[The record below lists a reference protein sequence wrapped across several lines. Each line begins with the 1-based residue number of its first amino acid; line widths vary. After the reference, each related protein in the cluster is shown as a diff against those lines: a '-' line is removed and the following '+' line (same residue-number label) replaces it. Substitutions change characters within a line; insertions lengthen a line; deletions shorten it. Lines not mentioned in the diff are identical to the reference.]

1 MTDAPRTDWTTD
13 EVRELFEL
21 PLMDLVRRSGR
32 VHEEFH
38 DADVVHVNQLLSIK
52 TGACPEDCGYC
63 SQSVHHDTGV
73 KPEPLMQVDEVVRTA
88 KRAKA
93 QGVTR
98 FCMGA
103 AWRDVKDNA
112 QFDRVLEMVRE
123 VNDLGLEVCVTLGM
137 LNAEQARKLD
147 EAGLYAYNHNLD
159 TSPEYY
165 DSVITTR
172 TYQERLDTIENL
184 RTTNITV
191 CCGGI
196 IGMGESTADRISFL
210 HRLATLEPHP
220 ESVPINVLSRVPG
233 TPLEDAA
240 DVEIDETVRMIA
252 VARILMPTSV
262 VRIAAG
268 RHLMSFSDQ
277 ALCFLAG
284 RELDLHERAQH
295 DVDLDHALRRPRVRP
310 LDAGDDGSA
319 PARPRVER
327 PLTRPVERY
336 RKLSRWWPRRVRCR
350 TGASGP
356 PAPDPHRCLPARR
369 TARTGWAPPTR
380 AASASRR
387 PSMSRAGTA
396 R

>member
-1 MTDAPRTDWTTD
+1 MTDGTRTDWTID

-32 VHEEFH
+32 VHEQFH

-73 KPEPLMQVDEVVRTA
+73 KPQPLMDVDEVVRTA
-88 KRAKA
+88 KRAQA

-112 QFDRVLEMVRE
+112 QFDRVIEMVRRI
-123 VNDLGLEVCVTLGM
+123 NDLGLETCVTLGM
-137 LNAEQARKLD
+137 LTADQARRLD

-184 RTTNITV
+184 RTTDITV

-196 IGMGESTADRISFL
+196 IGLGESVDDRISFL
-210 HRLATLEPHP
+210 HQLATLDPHP

-233 TPLEDAA
+233 TPLEHAA

-252 VARILMPTSV
+252 VARLLMPTSV

-284 RELDLHERAQH
+284 ANSIFTSERNMMLTATTPCA
-295 DVDLDHALRRPRVRP
+295 DHASDRAMLATLGLRARV
-310 LDAGDDGSA
+310 L
-319 PARPRVER
+319 E
-327 PLTRPVERY
+327 
-336 RKLSRWWPRRVRCR
+336 
-350 TGASGP
+350 
-356 PAPDPHRCLPARR
+356 
-369 TARTGWAPPTR
+369 
-380 AASASRR
+380 
-387 PSMSRAGTA
+387 PSDR
-396 R
+396 

>member
-1 MTDAPRTDWTTD
+1 MADAQRTDWTMD

-21 PLMDLVRRSGR
+21 PLMDLIRRAGR
-32 VHEEFH
+32 VHEEYQ
-38 DADVVHVNQLLSIK
+38 DVDVVHVNQLLSIK

-63 SQSVHHDTGV
+63 SQSVHHNTGV

-88 KRAKA
+88 KRAQA

-112 QFDRVLEMVRE
+112 QFDRVLDMVRQ

-137 LNAEQARKLD
+137 LNADQARRLD

-165 DSVITTR
+165 EEIITTR
-172 TYQERLDTIENL
+172 TYQERLDTIDNL

-196 IGMGESTADRISFL
+196 IGMGESSADRISFL
-210 HRLATLEPHP
+210 HRLATLDPHP

-252 VARILMPTSV
+252 MARILMPTSV

-284 RELDLHERAQH
+284 ANSIFTSERNMMLTATTPCA
-295 DVDLDHALRRPRVRP
+295 DHASDRSMLATMGLHARVFEVSDR
-310 LDAGDDGSA
+310 
-319 PARPRVER
+319 
-327 PLTRPVERY
+327 
-336 RKLSRWWPRRVRCR
+336 
-350 TGASGP
+350 
-356 PAPDPHRCLPARR
+356 
-369 TARTGWAPPTR
+369 
-380 AASASRR
+380 
-387 PSMSRAGTA
+387 
-396 R
+396 

>member
-1 MTDAPRTDWTTD
+1 MTDAPRTDWTID

-38 DADVVHVNQLLSIK
+38 DAGVVHVNQLLSIK

-147 EAGLYAYNHNLD
+147 AAGLYAYNHNLD

-184 RTTNITV
+184 RSTNITV

-210 HRLATLEPHP
+210 HRLATLDPHP

-252 VARILMPTSV
+252 VARLLMPTSV

-284 RELDLHERAQH
+284 ANSIFTSERNMMLTSTTPCA
-295 DVDLDHALRRPRVRP
+295 DHASDRSMLATMGLRPRV
-310 LDAGDDGSA
+310 LESSD
-319 PARPRVER
+319 
-327 PLTRPVERY
+327 
-336 RKLSRWWPRRVRCR
+336 
-350 TGASGP
+350 
-356 PAPDPHRCLPARR
+356 H
-369 TARTGWAPPTR
+369 
-380 AASASRR
+380 
-387 PSMSRAGTA
+387 
-396 R
+396 

>member
-1 MTDAPRTDWTTD
+1 MTAAPRHDWTLP
-13 EVRELFEL
+13 EVQALFDT
-21 PLMDLVRRSGR
+21 PLMDLVRQAGALHR
-32 VHEEFH
+32 EFH
-38 DADVVHVNQLLSIK
+38 DENVVHVNQLLSIK

-63 SQSVHHDTGV
+63 SQSVHNNTGL
-73 KPEPLMQVDEVVRTA
+73 KPEPLMDVAEVVRTA

-112 QFDRVLEMVRE
+112 QFDRVLDMVRE
-123 VNDLGLEVCVTLGM
+123 VSGLGLEVCTTLGM
-137 LNAEQARKLD
+137 LNAEQAQQLED
-147 EAGLYAYNHNLD
+147 AGLYAYNHNID

-172 TYQERLDTIENL
+172 TYQERLDTIAAI

-196 IGMGESTADRISFL
+196 IGMGESDADRVSFL
-210 HRLATLEPHP
+210 QQLATMTPHP

-233 TPLEDAA
+233 TPLENAP
-240 DVEIDETVRMIA
+240 DVDISETVRMIA
-252 VARILMPTSV
+252 LARIMMPASV

-284 RELDLHERAQH
+284 ANSMFTSERNMMLTESTPCA
-295 DVDLDHALRRPRVRP
+295 DHASDKAMLRSMGLTPRV
-310 LDAGDDGSA
+310 LESSTTSA
-319 PARPRVER
+319 
-327 PLTRPVERY
+327 
-336 RKLSRWWPRRVRCR
+336 
-350 TGASGP
+350 
-356 PAPDPHRCLPARR
+356 
-369 TARTGWAPPTR
+369 
-380 AASASRR
+380 
-387 PSMSRAGTA
+387 
-396 R
+396 

>member
-1 MTDAPRTDWTTD
+1 MTATVRTDWTMD

-21 PLMDLVRRSGR
+21 PLMELVRRASR
-32 VHEEFH
+32 LHQEFH
-38 DADVVHVNQLLSIK
+38 DPDEVQVNQLLSIK

-63 SQSVHHDTGV
+63 SQSTHHDTGV
-73 KPEPLMQVDEVVRTA
+73 KPEPLMDTDEVVRIA
-88 KRAKA
+88 KRAKN

-103 AWRDVKDNA
+103 AWREVKDNA
-112 QFDRVLEMVRE
+112 QFDRVVDMVRE

-137 LNAEQARKLD
+137 LTESQAARLD

-172 TYQERLDTIENL
+172 TYQDRLDTIENL
-184 RTTNITV
+184 RKTNITV

-196 IGMGESTADRISFL
+196 IGLGESDADRVSFL
-210 HRLATLEPHP
+210 HRLATLDRHP
-220 ESVPINVLSRVPG
+220 DSVPINVLSRVPG
-233 TPLEDAA
+233 TPLENAP

-252 VARILMPTSV
+252 VARILMPASV

-284 RELDLHERAQH
+284 ANSIFTSERNMMLTATTPCA
-295 DVDLDHALRRPRVRP
+295 DHASDRALLAKLGLRPRV
-310 LDAGDDGSA
+310 LDTA
-319 PARPRVER
+319 E
-327 PLTRPVERY
+327 
-336 RKLSRWWPRRVRCR
+336 
-350 TGASGP
+350 ASV
-356 PAPDPHRCLPARR
+356 
-369 TARTGWAPPTR
+369 
-380 AASASRR
+380 S
-387 PSMSRAGTA
+387 
-396 R
+396 

>member
-1 MTDAPRTDWTTD
+1 MTDGVRNDWTRD
-13 EVRELFEL
+13 EVRALFEL

-32 VHEEFH
+32 VHEQFH
-38 DADVVHVNQLLSIK
+38 DPEVVHVNQLLSIK

-73 KPEPLMQVDEVVRTA
+73 KPEPLMAVDDVVRTA
-88 KRAKA
+88 KRAQA

-112 QFDRVLEMVRE
+112 QFERVLDMVRQ
-123 VNDLGLEVCVTLGM
+123 VNDLGLEVCATLGM
-137 LNAEQARKLD
+137 LTAEQARRLE

-159 TSPEYY
+159 TSEEYY
-165 DSVITTR
+165 GEVITTR
-172 TYQERLDTIENL
+172 TYQDRLDTIDNL

-196 IGMGESTADRISFL
+196 IGMGESVDDRISFL
-210 HRLATLEPHP
+210 QRLATLDPHP

-233 TPLEDAA
+233 TPLEHEA

-252 VARILMPTSV
+252 VARILMPASV

-284 RELDLHERAQH
+284 ANSIFTSERNMMLTAATPCA
-295 DVDLDHALRRPRVRP
+295 DHASDRAMLEAMGLRARV
-310 LDAGDDGSA
+310 LEDAK
-319 PARPRVER
+319 R
-327 PLTRPVERY
+327 
-336 RKLSRWWPRRVRCR
+336 
-350 TGASGP
+350 
-356 PAPDPHRCLPARR
+356 
-369 TARTGWAPPTR
+369 
-380 AASASRR
+380 
-387 PSMSRAGTA
+387 
-396 R
+396 

>member
-1 MTDAPRTDWTTD
+1 MTGARRSDWTID
-13 EVRELFEL
+13 EVQALFEL
-21 PLMDLVRRSGR
+21 PLMALVRRAGR

-38 DADVVHVNQLLSIK
+38 DTDVVHVNQLLSIK

-63 SQSVHHDTGV
+63 SQSAHHDTGV
-73 KPEPLMQVDEVVRTA
+73 KPQPLMAVDEVVRTA

-112 QFDRVLEMVRE
+112 QFDRVLDMVRQ
-123 VNDLGLEVCVTLGM
+123 VNDLGLEVCATLGM
-137 LNAEQARKLD
+137 LTADQARRLD

-165 DSVITTR
+165 DFVITTR
-172 TYQERLDTIENL
+172 TYQDRLDTIDNL
-184 RTTNITV
+184 RTTNVTV

-196 IGMGESTADRISFL
+196 IGMGESAADRISFL
-210 HRLATLEPHP
+210 HRLATLDPHP

-233 TPLEDAA
+233 TPLEGAD
-240 DVEIDETVRMIA
+240 DVEIHETVRMIA
-252 VARILMPTSV
+252 TARVLMPTSV

-284 RELDLHERAQH
+284 ANSIFTSERNMMLTSTTPCA
-295 DVDLDHALRRPRVRP
+295 DHATDRSMLATMGLRARV
-310 LDAGDDGSA
+310 L
-319 PARPRVER
+319 E
-327 PLTRPVERY
+327 
-336 RKLSRWWPRRVRCR
+336 
-350 TGASGP
+350 AS
-356 PAPDPHRCLPARR
+356 DR
-369 TARTGWAPPTR
+369 
-380 AASASRR
+380 
-387 PSMSRAGTA
+387 
-396 R
+396 